1 MKTKLMAKSK
11 IFKIF
16 EKEVKFNNNKK
27 GKREFIGIFDTLD
40 SVLVAPLTEKKEL
53 IFIEEYF
60 QAMDKSELVF
70 PGGVVDTGEN
80 PKQAA
85 IRELGEEAKIL
96 ARKVQN
102 IGVLEVLPKYIYS
115 QTHLFLATDLEI
127 SDKFGVGDEIEN
139 IKIHKFTLKTVESMI
154 KKGQI
159 KDSRTIALCYFLFNM
174 YFGR

>member
-1 MKTKLMAKSK
+1 MKTKLIAKSK

-40 SVLVAPLTEKKEL
+40 SVLVAPLTDKKEL

-60 QAMDKSELVF
+60 QAMNKSEFVF
-70 PGGVVDTGEN
+70 PGGVVDKGET

-85 IRELGEEAKIL
+85 VRELGEEAKIL
-96 ARKVQN
+96 ARKIKR
-102 IGVLEVLPKYIYS
+102 IGILEVLPKYVYS
-115 QTHLFLATDLEI
+115 QTHLFLATDLQT
-127 SDKFGVGDEIEN
+127 SNQFGHGDEMEE
-139 IKIHKFTLKTVESMI
+139 IKIHKFTLKEVETMI

-159 KDSRTIALCYFLFNM
+159 KDSRTIALCYFLFNL
-174 YFGR
+174 YFD